1 MLGGGEDVL
10 FPTATFAAFFATV
23 LVGAWTL
30 ARWPIARKC
39 WLTAAGGVFYS
50 YWDVRFVYLITGFI
64 VVNWAFARAIDRAS
78 GDGVR
83 RTLLYA
89 GVAAD
94 LMALG
99 VFKYYGFF
107 EDAVANGLSRVG
119 VQVHPPLLDIALP
132 VGISFYCFQAVSYLI
147 DVRRR
152 RIASAGLLDVA
163 TWLSFFPTVTSGP
176 ITRATEFMPQLA
188 AVADGRSVDTGRA
201 LWLIARG
208 LVKKLVIAS
217 YLATTITE
225 RAFADP
231 KSFNSL
237 VLLIAV
243 YAYAVQIYADFSG
256 YTDMAIGLAALLGF
270 RLPENFNLPYT
281 ATSVQ
286 DFWARWHM
294 TLSRWLRDYLFAPLT
309 GRRADRPV
317 RAYAGIVV
325 VMLLAGLWHGAAWGF
340 VVFGGIHGVAMARE
354 RWSRQRRRVLR
365 RPVPVR
371 TPMRELAARVST
383 FHIVCLGWIFFA
395 AHTIGGGVD
404 VLSGLVRNW
413 TLPLTTVTPLLLL
426 TVAGTIAAQYIRTAV
441 GERLKKAAQQAR
453 PAAQAVGF
461 AVALTPI
468 LALAPTT
475 VPAFIYYRF

>member
-1 MLGGGEDVL
+1 
-10 FPTATFAAFFATV
+10 
-23 LVGAWTL
+23 
-30 ARWPIARKC
+30 
-39 WLTAAGGVFYS
+39 
-50 YWDVRFVYLITGFI
+50 
-64 VVNWAFARAIDRAS
+64 
-78 GDGVR
+78 
-83 RTLLYA
+83 
-89 GVAAD
+89 
-94 LMALG
+94 
-99 VFKYYGFF
+99 
-107 EDAVANGLSRVG
+107 
-119 VQVHPPLLDIALP
+119 
-132 VGISFYCFQAVSYLI
+132 
-147 DVRRR
+147 
-152 RIASAGLLDVA
+152 
-163 TWLSFFPTVTSGP
+163 
-176 ITRATEFMPQLA
+176 
-188 AVADGRSVDTGRA
+188 
-201 LWLIARG
+201 
-208 LVKKLVIAS
+208 
-217 YLATTITE
+217 
-225 RAFADP
+225 
-231 KSFNSL
+231 
-237 VLLIAV
+237 
-243 YAYAVQIYADFSG
+243 VQIYADFSG

-340 VVFGGIHGVAMARE
+340 VIFGGIHGVAMARE

-404 VLSGLVRNW
+404 VLNGLVRNW

-426 TVAGTIAAQYIRTAV
+426 TVAGTIAAQYIRTGV